1 MLKRVRCPVA
11 PPDCHNEWVAA
22 WLVPYLVML
31 ACLLVLII
39 PILNS
44 MGITLKTAVAL
55 SGMQPTFETAVLG
68 LVLFV
73 SFLLGIFRKHE
84 HEWFCFLDSLSIPGL
99 LFGVIYVVKE
109 SGIL

>member
-1 MLKRVRCPVA
+1 
-11 PPDCHNEWVAA
+11 
-22 WLVPYLVML
+22 
-31 ACLLVLII
+31 
-39 PILNS
+39 
-44 MGITLKTAVAL
+44 
-55 SGMQPTFETAVLG
+55 MQPTFETAVLG